1 MLNDE
6 QIRTSDF
13 NLKAFIPYKHDIA
26 VDIKLINLYFRL
38 KWIWQQVFALKAFR
52 LPSIMI

>member
-38 KWIWQQVFALKAFR
+38 K
-52 LPSIMI
+52 